1 MLHIDNMKTGRCK
14 TKVWKEDT
22 TLGGSPAT
30 TQARTVTNDV
40 NFRRV
45 TEKRSVGIVGRR

>member
-1 MLHIDNMKTGRCK
+1 MLHIDNVKTGRCK
-14 TKVWKEDT
+14 ANEWKEGR

-30 TQARTVTNDV
+30 TQAQTVMNDV

-45 TEKRSVGIVGRR
+45 TEERSAGIIGRR